1 MNVWTGIESYPDN
14 APPVVGTIGNY
25 DGVHLGHQA
34 ILRGVIEDARA
45 RGTGSLL
52 ITFDPHP
59 VSVVA
64 PGRKPQLLQNRGQ
77 KLESLQATGLSDV
90 LILEFNAELAALTGE
105 LFFEQLLGERV
116 ALSAIHVGENF
127 RFGHGRQGGLDLLR
141 QIGIRRGFEV
151 HGVSPVVV
159 DGRVISSSAI
169 RRALAGGD
177 ARLPRTMLGRPYTVA
192 GEVIRGDG
200 RGRSL
205 NCPTANLELEN
216 EVLLKSGVYVTE
228 AMVIA
233 TRFPSVTNVGVRPTF
248 GGDSVT
254 VETHLLDFDEDL
266 YHERLQ
272 VHFLERLRDET
283 RFDHAADL
291 ADQLARDRAAAASFF
306 RNQSIRTS

>member
-34 ILRGVIEDARA
+34 ILHGVVEDARA

-59 VSVVA
+59 VAVLA
-64 PGRKPQLLQNRGQ
+64 PERKPQLLQNRGQ
-77 KLESLQATGLSDV
+77 KLESLQATGLSDL

-105 LFFEQLLGERV
+105 QFFEQLLGQRV
-116 ALSAIHVGENF
+116 DLSAIHVGENF
-127 RFGHGRQGGLDLLR
+127 RFGHGRRGDLDLLR
-141 QIGIRRGFEV
+141 QIGKRRGFDV
-151 HGVSPVVV
+151 HGVSPVVS

-177 ARLPRTMLGRPYTVA
+177 VELSRTMLGRPYTVA
-192 GEVIRGDG
+192 GEVVPGDG

-205 NCPTANLELEN
+205 DCATANLELEN
-216 EVLLKSGVYVTE
+216 EVLLKLGVYLTE
-228 AMVIA
+228 ALVIA

-248 GGDSVT
+248 GGDTVT

-272 VHFLERLRDET
+272 VQFLQRLRDEI
-283 RFDHAADL
+283 RFDDVTDL
-291 ADQLARDRAAAASFF
+291 ANQLARDRAAALSFF
-306 RNQSIRTS
+306 QNQPLQTS